1 MKADENVI
9 INLQLLDTILGHLIN
24 CEDYKKSYVVL
35 IDDIYHTKLKEE
47 KGSNLENMDLEGLFD
62 TLIYRKDRNSK
73 SIEKLKEALCYLE
86 EERFIKLL
94 SDNYVRITFKGIIQ
108 YSKSFVKVY
117 KFDRH
122 KSILDV
128 YNVYIS
134 IGLTMVGLLVG
145 YYLGK

>member
-1 MKADENVI
+1 
-9 INLQLLDTILGHLIN
+9 LGHLIN